1 MVLPYGGK
9 HSLFGESTRQKHGTE
24 STNYGSTSDDFK
36 NYSSIVKNM
45 FKVQNYSLYDPP
57 FAWAQSSPMVYVQQI
72 MLRTSV
78 FPWTEDMNLMDAF
91 RSPMYEVFKLLEI
104 VRNHENEER
113 LVFFFL
119 FLLSEEVNLTGA
131 MFWIGSLTC
140 DETCF

>member
-9 HSLFGESTRQKHGTE
+9 HSLFGENIRQKHGAD
-24 STNYGSTSDDFK
+24 STNYGSTTNDFK

-78 FPWTEDMNLMDAF
+78 FPWTEDLNLMDAF

-104 VRNHENEER
+104 VRNHETEER
-113 LVFFFL
+113 LVFFF
-119 FLLSEEVNLTGA
+119 
-131 MFWIGSLTC
+131 
-140 DETCF
+140 